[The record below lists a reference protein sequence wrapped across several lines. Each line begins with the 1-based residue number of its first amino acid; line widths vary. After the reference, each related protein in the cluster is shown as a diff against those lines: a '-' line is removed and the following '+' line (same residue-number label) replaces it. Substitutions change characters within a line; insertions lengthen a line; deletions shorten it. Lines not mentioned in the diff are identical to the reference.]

1 MKKFKIFI
9 TCLFFLLWVLFFC
22 KYDEISIS
30 VYWLIGTLS
39 TFFLF
44 VVVWAII
51 DIIEKKKTRSNIF
64 FSLCAQ
70 FLFLGFLSYFQISR
84 YNRNVCQDKFG
95 PEFNAIRRG
104 KGIPEIPA
112 NWRLKSRGRISVE
125 WQAKD
130 SLIGHASKRI
140 FIDSVCAIESEYDG
154 YNLKPLHGKSRNMR
168 ISFEYARGKAKD
180 SIFFRF
186 DDVDTTR
193 IISRQQADR
202 IFAAEKIKKDY

>member
-1 MKKFKIFI
+1 MKIFKIFI
-9 TCLFFLLWVLFFC
+9 TCLFFLLWALFFY

-30 VYWLIGTLS
+30 VYWLVGSLS

-70 FLFLGFLSYFQISR
+70 LLFLGFLSSPQISR

-95 PEFNAIRRG
+95 REFNARRQS
-104 KGIPEIPA
+104 KGIPQIPL
-112 NWRLKSRGRISVE
+112 NWKIQSRGSKWVDWR
-125 WQAKD
+125 AKD
-130 SLIGHASKRI
+130 SVIGHESKSI
-140 FIDSVCAIESEYDG
+140 EIGSSCAIVSEDDE
-154 YNLKPLHGKSRNMR
+154 YNLKPLHGKSRDMS
-168 ISFEYARGKAKD
+168 IYAKYARGKAKD

-186 DDVDTTR
+186 GDVDSTR
-193 IISRQQADR
+193 NISR
-202 IFAAEKIKKDY
+202 